1 MARHVAAESP
11 LAGWKGRLDNAPEK
25 VVWHNGSFG
34 NGRKPIFYWLR
45 ESLNTKEQKIE
56 ALLSPTVKSLDCEIW
71 GVELMS
77 QGRHSRLRVYI
88 DRPNG
93 VSVEDCERVS
103 RHVSDVLDVEDILRQ
118 SYTLEVSSPGLDRI
132 LFNADQYAASVGE
145 QVEVRLN
152 YPFEGRKRIV
162 GLLAGI
168 ENDDTYGQVIVQ
180 AGDEQYLLPLE
191 NVQRARIVPQ
201 FD

>member
-1 MARHVAAESP
+1 M
-11 LAGWKGRLDNAPEK
+11 
-25 VVWHNGSFG
+25 
-34 NGRKPIFYWLR
+34 
-45 ESLNTKEQKIE
+45 NTKEKRVE
-56 ALLSPTVKSLDCEIW
+56 TLLTPTVESLDCEIW

-77 QGRHSRLRVYI
+77 QGPHSRLRVYI
-88 DRPNG
+88 DRPDG

-103 RHVSDVLDVEDILRQ
+103 RHVSDVLDVEDVLQQ
-118 SYTLEVSSPGLDRI
+118 SYTLEVSSPGMDRI
-132 LFNADQYAASVGE
+132 LFNADQYAANVGQ

-162 GLLAGI
+162 GLLAGV
-168 ENDDTYGQVIVQ
+168 EDDDAFGQVIVQ
-180 AGDEQYLLPLE
+180 VDDEEFLLPLE